1 MSVASNGSNGGGVSS
16 ETRSS
21 TTLQKNDENEND
33 AAGLR
38 LTSGIPNG
46 HKRFAANS
54 RALATSDSEYAAAA
68 APSSSYG
75 GNEDH
80 APQLTSGLNGPFSV
94 AHSRRSSV
102 SPDQHQKQSTFNPPE
117 RPLMTAGTSTTSADL
132 DTQNRH
138 RSISRPPS
146 VESVNSA
153 NSVPFAPPPPP
164 APSSAWKRF
173 INTFSHRVIKRHI
186 KFLVAIYATV
196 LMTLIRRISDSLG
209 PSSYVTAIIV
219 MFIHPARTIG
229 AQLETTLFC
238 IVGGVLAAIWVLPGL
253 AIVAAYN
260 HKYLPEGNQAGW
272 AIDASWFFVGAWIMA
287 TYKTRYPKLTSCFYV
302 YTISGIFCLTKNVKI
317 FWPETASEGLG
328 RALNE
333 SLDSSRALLN
343 LSTRSFLLNHE
354 TIALPRS
361 VVEKAQS
368 EVRNAQKKLF
378 TAYQEARY
386 EVTYSKTNPA
396 DYKQVRTILAGL
408 MRHLGSMSVIVQNE
422 RLLMLGPLDH
432 DNVDLLA
439 QSGSDS
445 EHDSDITGAE
455 NSDESES
462 DRSDGESVRRPG
474 SRQTRASKGE
484 AHNQGD
490 YPGNASAEDAPS
502 RQSSY
507 RRRRHRNREGV
518 ENLTSEEGRSIPS
531 LNHQPPRRRNTAELR
546 RVRQL
551 LQRADTTAQT
561 TIEAQQQHH
570 EQLKLEAL
578 QHAPQ
583 FTHDDIASAPATPSG
598 REVSGFFAHHYRH
611 RSKRTVRSSV
621 TTPNSTRPS
630 SIEGERNIDALK
642 SYRSSLSSRTG
653 LKLKPYRP
661 ASLKA
666 GFKFD
671 QGNRQQVRSNERG
684 AGLFADTVLHSTA
697 PVQTDDRVLDD
708 HQPIDRH
715 YHTIHGGSG
724 LRSALTDSQ
733 ARKAVQEYKKR
744 HDKEIKRSQKRRLRR
759 EARAQKNMAREQQQA
774 EAMARSV
781 PPKEVTFGDRK
792 LFMSFLD
799 IVRDPL
805 LRLSDSCSRV
815 MIAMERELVSGL
827 SVEHD
832 RLERIK
838 RRNAQREDAI
848 RAAEAKTTE
857 EGVTAG
863 SHSQE
868 KGLSITRRMH
878 LGRLRALVGLSRHQ
892 PTKDEIAYA
901 EALKSGMDLEKDI
914 RHNVPKQDLPDD
926 ATRQNQCT
934 PQRNT
939 SLSAIE
945 DDEMDFTLPPNMSY
959 AQYLTRELELFD
971 KAEAHGLRDFI
982 ATHPTLDVGPRE
994 ELFMIF
1000 FFLFALREIAREMLR
1015 LSKYVEELQEQER
1028 QKMEK
1033 EGRTKR
1039 RRRLWWPK
1047 VVGNFWRW
1055 FSWGSY
1061 SQVKTSEG
1069 YDELVMNTT
1078 KNLGSR
1084 QPRSVEEEKMH
1095 IQAKAAAERPVEHHQ
1110 RRHSEVSPCPKFQER
1125 AEQNLETIKRTQVT
1139 FELPYQASIDL
1150 FNRSD
1155 NSMAAS
1161 ADALHSQRG
1170 RNESDREDSRVPS
1183 RGDPNTSDGHLRKP
1197 TLAAQYTVIDI
1208 PDFES
1213 LQHQN
1218 SETSRHFEDINLV
1231 NLAPQLNQ
1239 DYHEADS
1246 TAVDSNHDGLRLRTP
1261 KGNVGKITDNNGR
1274 HQDAMSGSG
1283 SQPQRIIGSLSHDR
1297 YDTTTKSSTKQR
1309 RQQSPPAPE
1318 PISTPRPVCVSVDR
1332 PETWRYRLWES
1343 LQPFKS
1349 DEFKFGFKI
1358 ALAMSFI
1365 GLWSWLPWR
1374 NNVLFLNDRGQW
1386 AMLTI
1391 MAIMSPTIGATFSV
1405 CAMRIAGT
1413 IVGAVWAM
1421 LTYLALPGNAFVICA
1436 MMLVIAFPAVF
1447 LILASPQPKLG
1458 IVMMLSYL
1466 SITLI
1471 KYIGITPDTIYQ
1483 VCYKRAVTVTIG
1495 IIVAV
1500 VINSLLWPILARQEL
1515 RKELAN
1521 LIGREGMLFAEL
1533 INKFL
1538 LEVPM
1543 QGKEPPS
1550 LLARPGENQDNG
1562 EEYVCDDQCRSN
1574 HLERGNTD
1582 VDGFQDGFIELA
1594 EQESQ
1599 SERRPQALDR
1609 STEIHRHETI
1619 SNDVDGIDRDG
1630 EVPPHSAHPHFA
1642 EDWRNSMD
1650 PDRRAFQGVEQQLQ
1664 TKLIK
1669 ISELLVVSASEPRL
1683 KGPFP
1688 MKLYKQ
1694 IVQCCQNILDR
1705 MISMRMAAQ
1714 SISPEVL
1721 ELVAGP
1727 LNDHRRDMVG
1737 ALLLYFSV
1745 LSSSLASKS
1754 PLPPYLPS
1762 ARLARLR
1769 VIYNVREVI
1778 SAHQILTGEDHY
1790 TYIYYYAY
1798 SSALEEV
1805 IEELDGYGGS
1815 EGGRHTMLNIGT
1827 STAGQGA
1834 GLHGSSSLQSQH
1846 KHDERQQ
1853 QHLQLQM
1860 QVRAQQQRILEQ
1872 QEQISLLQQQQQHQQ
1887 PHPDLAYATHANI
1900 PVNLAITP
1908 IVANPEHTSKPS
1920 QSESSPPLD

>member
-1 MSVASNGSNGGGVSS
+1 MSAASNGSNGGGVSS

-46 HKRFAANS
+46 HKRSAANS
-54 RALATSDSEYAAAA
+54 RALATSDSEHAAAS

-94 AHSRRSSV
+94 THSRRSSV
-102 SPDQHQKQSTFNPPE
+102 SPDQHQKQSIFNPPE

-138 RSISRPPS
+138 RTISRPPS

-164 APSSAWKRF
+164 SPSSAWKRF
-173 INTFSHRVIKRHI
+173 INTFTHRVIKRHI
-186 KFLVAIYATV
+186 KFLAALYAAV
-196 LMTLIRRISDSLG
+196 LMTLIHRISDSLG
-209 PSSYVTAIIV
+209 PSSYVAAIIV

-229 AQLETTLFC
+229 AQLETTFFC
-238 IVGGVLAAIWVLPGL
+238 IVGGVLAAIWILPGL

-260 HKYLPEGNQAGW
+260 HKYLPEGNHAAW

-287 TYKTRYPKLTSCFYV
+287 TYKTRYAKLTSSFYV
-302 YTISGIFCLTKNVKI
+302 YTISGIFCLTKNVK
-317 FWPETASEGLG
+317 T
-328 RALNE
+328 
-333 SLDSSRALLN
+333 
-343 LSTRSFLLNHE
+343 
-354 TIALPRS
+354 
-361 VVEKAQS
+361 QS

-462 DRSDGESVRRPG
+462 DRSDSESVGRPG

-507 RRRRHRNREGV
+507 RGRRHRNRGEV

-531 LNHQPPRRRNTAELR
+531 QNHQPPRRRNTAELR

-570 EQLKLEAL
+570 ERLKLEAL

-583 FTHDDIASAPATPSG
+583 FSHDDIASAPATPGG
-598 REVSGFFAHHYRH
+598 RDVSGLFALHYRH
-611 RSKRTVRSSV
+611 RSKRRVRSSV

-630 SIEGERNIDALK
+630 SIEEERNIDALK

-697 PVQTDDRVLDD
+697 PAQTDDRVLDD
-708 HQPIDRH
+708 HQSIDRH

-827 SVEHD
+827 SVEQD

-901 EALKSGMDLEKDI
+901 EALKSGMDLEKDN
-914 RHNVPKQDLPDD
+914 RHNVPKQDLPNDS
-926 ATRQNQCT
+926 TRQNQCT
-934 PQRNT
+934 PQRNA

-994 ELFMIF
+994 ELFLIF

-1015 LSKYVEELQEQER
+1015 LSKYVEELQEQAR

-1078 KNLGSR
+1078 KNLGSHE
-1084 QPRSVEEEKMH
+1084 PRSVEEEKIH
-1095 IQAKAAAERPVEHHQ
+1095 VQAKAAAERPVEHHQ

-1139 FELPYQASIDL
+1139 FQLPYQASIDL
-1150 FNRSD
+1150 FNVTTIRGQTTNETD
-1155 NSMAAS
+1155 S
-1161 ADALHSQRG
+1161 ADALHSQQG

-1218 SETSRHFEDINLV
+1218 SKTSRHFEDINLV

-1239 DYHEADS
+1239 DYHESES

-1261 KGNVGKITDNNGR
+1261 KGNVGKSIDNNGR

-1365 GLWSWLPWR
+1365 GLWSWLPWN
-1374 NNVLFLNDRGQW
+1374 NNVLFLTDRGQW

-1413 IVGAVWAM
+1413 IVGSVWAM
-1421 LTYLALPGNAFVICA
+1421 LTYLALPGNAFVICT
-1436 MMLVIAFPAVF
+1436 MMLVIAFPSVF

-1458 IVMMLSYL
+1458 IVMMLSYI

-1483 VCYKRAVTVTIG
+1483 VCYKRAVTVIIG

-1500 VINSLLWPILARQEL
+1500 IINSLLWPILARQEL

-1550 LLARPGENQDNG
+1550 LVARSGENQDNG
-1562 EEYVCDDQCRSN
+1562 EEYVCDDQCRSSR
-1574 HLERGNTD
+1574 LEDGNTD

-1609 STEIHRHETI
+1609 STEIHRHETK
-1619 SNDVDGIDRDG
+1619 SND
-1630 EVPPHSAHPHFA
+1630 
-1642 EDWRNSMD
+1642 
-1650 PDRRAFQGVEQQLQ
+1650 
-1664 TKLIK
+1664 
-1669 ISELLVVSASEPRL
+1669 
-1683 KGPFP
+1683 
-1688 MKLYKQ
+1688 
-1694 IVQCCQNILDR
+1694 
-1705 MISMRMAAQ
+1705 
-1714 SISPEVL
+1714 
-1721 ELVAGP
+1721 
-1727 LNDHRRDMVG
+1727 VG

-1805 IEELDGYGGS
+1805 IEEL
-1815 EGGRHTMLNIGT
+1815 
-1827 STAGQGA
+1827 
-1834 GLHGSSSLQSQH
+1834 
-1846 KHDERQQ
+1846 
-1853 QHLQLQM
+1853 
-1860 QVRAQQQRILEQ
+1860 
-1872 QEQISLLQQQQQHQQ
+1872 
-1887 PHPDLAYATHANI
+1887 
-1900 PVNLAITP
+1900 
-1908 IVANPEHTSKPS
+1908 
-1920 QSESSPPLD
+1920 